1 MGRVRQLF
9 IKRTALELI
18 KKYRDLFT
26 TDFEENKRKVEEVA
40 QISTKR
46 LRNRIAGYITHKM
59 RQLQR

>member
-18 KKYRDLFT
+18 KKYKDYFT
-26 TDFEENKRKVEEVA
+26 TDFEENKKRVEDVA
-40 QISTKR
+40 EISTKR

-59 RQLQR
+59 KQMQR

>member
-1 MGRVRQLF
+1 MMGRIRQTL
-9 IKRTALELI
+9 IKRTAMELI

-26 TDFEENKRKVEEVA
+26 TDFETNKRILDQVA

-59 RQLQR
+59 RQIQ